1 MSGQI
6 RTPYFLVDEKRLI
19 QNLELLKKVEEEGP
33 CRILLAQK
41 AFSMFSVYPLIRKY
55 LVGSTASGLYEA
67 RLGKEEF
74 GGETHVFSPAYREDE
89 FEELLTY
96 ADHLVFNS
104 PSSFENTA
112 PGPALGKRPA
122 FGSILNAPPRKAM
135 PSMIPVLRV
144 PAWDYTGTV

>member
-67 RLGKEEF
+67 RLEKKNLAGRRMCSLRLTGK
-74 GGETHVFSPAYREDE
+74 T
-89 FEELLTY
+89 
-96 ADHLVFNS
+96 N
-104 PSSFENTA
+104 
-112 PGPALGKRPA
+112 
-122 FGSILNAPPRKAM
+122 
-135 PSMIPVLRV
+135 LRNF
-144 PAWDYTGTV
+144 